1 MKISYLKNLFKKL
14 LPSKHRSSDR
24 VDFLRKVF
32 NFVKNAEDA
41 DGGGDYLEFGV
52 FKGSTFVETYKMANA
67 KNLKKM
73 RFFAFDSFEGLPE
86 ITGLDKQSDQF
97 AKGEY
102 SASRDVFNA
111 TLKNSGI
118 DVKDVQIVK
127 GWFNETLNADTK
139 KRLGLK
145 SVSVAWIDADLYEST
160 VPVLDFI
167 YDLIVDG
174 TILVFDDWY
183 FFKGNPNQGEQ
194 RAFREWLAK
203 HPELSASEFH
213 KYFWHGNSFIIHKK

>member
-1 MKISYLKNLFKKL
+1 M
-14 LPSKHRSSDR
+14 
-24 VDFLRKVF
+24 
-32 NFVKNAEDA
+32 
-41 DGGGDYLEFGV
+41 EFGV
-52 FKGSTFVETYKMANA
+52 FKGGTFVEAYKMANT
-67 KNLKKM
+67 KQLNKI

-86 ITGLDKQSDQF
+86 ITGLDKKSDQF

-102 SASRDVFNA
+102 SASLDVFNS

-118 DVKDVQIVK
+118 NPKDVQIVK
-127 GWFNETLNADTK
+127 GWFNDTLNADTK

-145 SVSVAWIDADLYEST
+145 SASVVWIDSDLYESA

-183 FFKGNPNQGEQ
+183 FFKGNPNQGER
-194 RAFREWLAK
+194 RAFGEWLKK
-203 HPELSASEFH
+203 HPELSVSEFH
-213 KYFWHGNSFIIHKK
+213 KYFWHGNSFIVHKS